1 MKKINQGHQH
11 QHDRRVGDGAQ
22 QITQVM
28 APLQNFGI
36 PQSPQPQS
44 NQLDSSFNSIPRQ
57 QQIIL
62 SPNFARPFPTQ
73 NSIPNNKNHVQLSQV
88 PIQPP
93 KAILP
98 HFTPD
103 IRQESQSSTPTQ
115 NLGLAL
121 FNKNLQS
128 DRTSELREE
137 ETIFDALDAQLQ
149 EETVVR
155 LQEQKHLENIA
166 VNQLQHDIE
175 ANRQEEAVRFQEER
189 ALQEKAFQEHLSKNS
204 FLIQQQRKL
213 EERVNNERLRMIEE
227 ERLMELQEVR
237 RQKEIFRLEN
247 KRNELKEQLEERK
260 RFSAHKAI
268 ASTFRGDNPLRLNA
282 FQNAVIASSAS
293 ETGRFHTRPQPV

>member
-11 QHDRRVGDGAQ
+11 QHDQRVGDGAQ

-155 LQEQKHLENIA
+155 LQEQKHLANIA

-175 ANRQEEAVRFQEER
+175 ANRQEEAVRIQEER

-237 RQKEIFRLEN
+237 RQKEFFRLEN
-247 KRNELKEQLEERK
+247 KRIELKEQLEERK

-282 FQNAVIASSAS
+282 FQNAVIGSSAS